1 MRKLLP
7 WRLRTK
13 QIRHVTNKTKRHTAP
28 LGQFTWAFIPGESE
42 DAKPR
47 ENSSFGGMEREVLMK
62 EGQGLLRSKGTLL
75 GPKKNPLEERGEKGS
90 GRKYGMRNE
99 KKVFLLFHV
108 N

>member
-1 MRKLLP
+1 
-7 WRLRTK
+7 
-13 QIRHVTNKTKRHTAP
+13 
-28 LGQFTWAFIPGESE
+28 
-42 DAKPR
+42 
-47 ENSSFGGMEREVLMK
+47 MK